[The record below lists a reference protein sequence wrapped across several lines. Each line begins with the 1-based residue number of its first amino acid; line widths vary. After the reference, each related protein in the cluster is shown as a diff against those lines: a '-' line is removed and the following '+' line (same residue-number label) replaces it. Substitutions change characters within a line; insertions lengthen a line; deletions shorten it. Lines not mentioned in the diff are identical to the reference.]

1 MHTRTSQQDLNL
13 KIHLLAYQVRF
24 LRQDDVGL
32 KINLHQTHGSEWYH
46 IPTEQERILYCR
58 IFLRV
63 CIKFRV

>member
-32 KINLHQTHGSEWYH
+32 KINLHQTHCSECF
-46 IPTEQERILYCR
+46 IPYTDGTCR
-58 IFLRV
+58 IFFESLY
-63 CIKFRV
+63 